1 MSAVLNPSTA
11 TATVHHLP
19 ETLDDLVH
27 QYVNAKHAEDGARQI
42 RLQLEERILAL
53 QPAPEE
59 GSTTVKLG
67 NGFKLTATGK
77 LTYKCADVRAL
88 AEACAGWPANMV
100 PVKTKIELDET
111 ACKHLRA
118 TEPQAWAG
126 LARFITVAP
135 AKTAIKVAA

>member
-1 MSAVLNPSTA
+1 MSAVLTS
-11 TATVHHLP
+11 TATVHQFP

-27 QYVNAKHAEDGARQI
+27 QYVNAKHAEDGARKI
-42 RLQLEERILAL
+42 CLELEDRILAL

-59 GSTTVKLG
+59 GSTTVKLD

-77 LTYKCADVRAL
+77 LNYKCADVRAL
-88 AEACAGWPANMV
+88 AEACAGWPSNMV
-100 PVKTKIELDET
+100 PVKTKVELDET